1 MSWTTINLWL
11 FNSKETVVLHGF
23 LTPLLT
29 LFWLC
34 TCLQDP
40 MKIPCL
46 PPLWGYSHLLLP
58 FHLKTP
64 PTLLWLP
71 SLYLESFCINGTCW
85 EQPFLTAPF
94 KAFLYRS
101 SKGAHTF
108 TVKYQNPW
116 WFYICSGVVTMFPV
130 DCIVNQGNWL
140 SWLFTG
146 SVFHE

>member
-11 FNSKETVVLHGF
+11 FNSKETGLTWLPDTSSHSILVVY
-23 LTPLLT
+23 
-29 LFWLC
+29 LFAGPHEN
-34 TCLQDP
+34 T
-40 MKIPCL
+40 L
-46 PPLWGYSHLLLP
+46 PPSTLGVFTPAAPLP
-58 FHLKTP
+58 SKDP

-130 DCIVNQGNWL
+130 DCIVNQEKWL

>member
-64 PTLLWLP
+64 HSPLATISLFGKFLHKWHLLRAAISDSTFQ
-71 SLYLESFCINGTCW
+71 SLSISLLKRSTHFHCEIPEPMVVLHLFWCCYCVPCRLYS
-85 EQPFLTAPF
+85 QPGKMA
-94 KAFLYRS
+94 
-101 SKGAHTF
+101 
-108 TVKYQNPW
+108 
-116 WFYICSGVVTMFPV
+116 
-130 DCIVNQGNWL
+130 
-140 SWLFTG
+140 
-146 SVFHE
+146 